1 MITDNYLDEA
11 IEAIEQA
18 KKELGYEIT
27 RLQKHSVDTGNL
39 EHISRLL
46 KKVDS
51 FLVRIKEA
59 YS

>member
-1 MITDNYLDEA
+1 MITDNYLDDA
-11 IEAIEQA
+11 IETIEQA
-18 KKELGYEIT
+18 KKELDYEIT
-27 RLQKHSVDTGNL
+27 RLQKQSIDTGNL
-39 EHISRLL
+39 EHIDRLL